1 MSKDELSA
9 MIFIQNVPVDV
20 DIERKQ
26 AQAAIGIT
34 KNRPAQL
41 ECHCST
47 AQTTAQQCC
56 RRAVWHVAWPK
67 QGNASAFKLRTNNLV
82 TN

>member
-34 KNRPAQL
+34 KNRPHSWNA
-41 ECHCST
+41 T
-47 AQTTAQQCC
+47 ARPRRRPHSNAADVLCGMLHGLSKVTRQHLNCEQTT
-56 RRAVWHVAWPK
+56 
-67 QGNASAFKLRTNNLV
+67 
-82 TN
+82 